1 MKAYIV
7 KLTFEDIDPPI
18 WRRIILPAGATF
30 NRLHEMIQYVTNFQS
45 RFIDEPYHYFD
56 IEVDGL
62 FITNNPF
69 THEEYKKEFN
79 GLKLK
84 RPSHLKIDTYLE
96 ENGEFLYRYDSGDD
110 WRISVEL
117 EEVVEDYYF
126 GYPTVLAGEGT
137 APPEDVG
144 GPQGYIGFLDIYHD
158 PKHPDYLA
166 IHEWAEAQY
175 YKPFDI
181 DALNNILKYVKYK
194 KTEWDLIDHDNYNVK
209 SDKYRGPKQLK
220 QVELSSRDLI
230 LDYIVACTNL
240 YGVVPQEK
248 VREIYNGQNE
258 SVISSEMM
266 KAMVTDLTTIELLK
280 NRHVHVE
287 GLNFYHEAMDYVD
300 EAPLSGEIKGKPF
313 YVPEKDKLLKYVK
326 DAYFEQTPQQLG
338 LGQLMMKDG
347 FPARKIN
354 SEIENLV
361 GELSVTF
368 SNVLSVFQAFASR
381 LGLKDMA
388 QINSYLH
395 CVTEIANTTRL
406 WENRGHT
413 PNELFQLEKSNL
425 RPLPSGYKIGRN
437 EPCPCGSGR
446 KYKKCCGN

>member
-361 GELSVTF
+361 
-368 SNVLSVFQAFASR
+368 
-381 LGLKDMA
+381 
-388 QINSYLH
+388 
-395 CVTEIANTTRL
+395 
-406 WENRGHT
+406 ENY
-413 PNELFQLEKSNL
+413 PLLFQMSFLYFKHL
-425 RPLPSGYKIGRN
+425 QVDWG
-437 EPCPCGSGR
+437 
-446 KYKKCCGN
+446 